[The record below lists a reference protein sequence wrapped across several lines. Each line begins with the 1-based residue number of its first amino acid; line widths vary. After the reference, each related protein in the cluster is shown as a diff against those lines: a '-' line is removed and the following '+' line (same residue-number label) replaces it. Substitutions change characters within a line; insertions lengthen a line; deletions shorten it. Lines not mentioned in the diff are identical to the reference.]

1 MSPLAVFVGAPG
13 SGKTTIGKRVAAALQ
28 ASFVDTDHLIE
39 ERAGMTVS
47 DIFLNQGEAA
57 FRAMEEEVIA
67 QALGEVDGVL
77 SLGGGSV
84 LSERTRERLIG
95 HRVVWLRVSLAD
107 AARRVGMNTARPL
120 LLGNVRAQLGA
131 LLEARTPLYS
141 EVATIVI
148 DTNRRS
154 ARLVVDEVLERL
166 RTEEGTA

>member
-1 MSPLAVFVGAPG
+1 MSPVAVFVGAPG
-13 SGKTTIGKRVAAALQ
+13 SGKTTIGKRVATALEVP
-28 ASFVDTDHLIE
+28 FVDSDHLIE

-57 FRAMEEEVIA
+57 FRAMEEDVIA

-77 SLGGGSV
+77 SLGGGAV
-84 LSERTRERLIG
+84 LSERTRARLAG

-131 LLEARTPLYS
+131 LLEARTPLYT

-154 ARLVVDEVLERL
+154 ARLVAEDVLEHL

>member
-1 MSPLAVFVGAPG
+1 MSPVAVFVGAPG
-13 SGKTTIGKRVAAALQ
+13 SGKTTIGKRVAAALEVP
-28 ASFVDTDHLIE
+28 FVDSDHLIE

-57 FRAMEEEVIA
+57 FRAMEEDVVA
-67 QALGEVDGVL
+67 QALAEVGGVL
-77 SLGGGSV
+77 SLGGGAV
-84 LSERTRERLIG
+84 LSECTRARLAG

-131 LLEARTPLYS
+131 LLEARTPLYT
-141 EVATIVI
+141 EVATITI

-154 ARLVVDEVLERL
+154 ARLVVDDVLEHL

>member
-1 MSPLAVFVGAPG
+1 MSPVAVFVGAPG
-13 SGKTTIGKRVAAALQ
+13 SGKTTIGKRVATALEVPFID
-28 ASFVDTDHLIE
+28 SDHLIE

-57 FRAMEEEVIA
+57 FRAMEEDVIA

-77 SLGGGSV
+77 SLGGGAV
-84 LSERTRERLIG
+84 LSERTRARLAG

-131 LLEARTPLYS
+131 LLEARTPLYT

-154 ARLVVDEVLERL
+154 ARLVAEDVLEHL

>member
-1 MSPLAVFVGAPG
+1 MSPVAVFVGAPG
-13 SGKTTIGKRVAAALQ
+13 SGKTTIGKRVAAALEVP
-28 ASFVDTDHLIE
+28 FVDSDHLIE

-57 FRAMEEEVIA
+57 FRAMEEDVVA
-67 QALGEVDGVL
+67 QALAEVDGVL
-77 SLGGGSV
+77 SLGGGAV
-84 LSERTRERLIG
+84 LSECTRARLAG

-131 LLEARTPLYS
+131 LLEARTPLYT
-141 EVATIVI
+141 EVATITI

-154 ARLVVDEVLERL
+154 ARLVVDDVLEHL